1 MRTQASLCAMNW
13 PVVHMDCSKVALM
26 ARAANREH
34 ALTPCKELIVRIVIF
49 LLLLAFSALAQAET
63 GEQHAQAAAHGLV
76 GTPAPRLTL
85 KTIDGQTIDL
95 ASYYG
100 KKAVYLK
107 FWATWCVPCREQMP
121 HLKEVYEHAGSDL
134 VVIAVDV
141 GFDDTVQDV
150 RKYRETMG
158 LKMPIVFDD
167 GSIGEAFHLRVT
179 PQHVVIGK
187 DGRVLYVGHE
197 VNAKLATALQA
208 ARTSTASP
216 DAAIAASRTP
226 GQDDSEHVTNLVVP
240 TLNGEPFHLDAQHAH
255 PTVLVFLSPWCETY
269 LANSR
274 PALAA
279 SCKAVR
285 EQVTALSSSS
295 QVRWL
300 GIASGLWA
308 GKDDL
313 LAYQRENHLS
323 MPLALDSS
331 GTLFR
336 RFRVMHVP
344 TLLLIDAQ
352 GHVVRRI
359 EGVDT
364 QLPNE
369 LKALALIE
377 ASAGEE

>member
-1 MRTQASLCAMNW
+1 
-13 PVVHMDCSKVALM
+13 VVHRDCRKVALM
-26 ARAANREH
+26 ARMSNREH
-34 ALTPCKELIVRIVIF
+34 AFTPYKEWIVRIVILF
-49 LLLLAFSALAQAET
+49 LLLAFSALAQAET
-63 GEQHAQAAAHGLV
+63 GEQHAQAAARGLV
-76 GTPAPRLTL
+76 GTPAPKLVL

-141 GFDDTVQDV
+141 GFDDTLEDV
-150 RKYRETMG
+150 RKYRDTMG

-197 VNAKLATALQA
+197 VNAKLAAALKA
-208 ARTSTASP
+208 ARTATASS
-216 DAAIAASRTP
+216 DAAIAASH
-226 GQDDSEHVTNLVVP
+226 GADDDDSEHVTNLTVP

-269 LANSR
+269 LATSR

-285 EQVTALSSSS
+285 EQVTTLSRDS

-308 GKDDL
+308 GKGDL
-313 LAYQRENHLS
+313 LAYQREHHLA
-323 MPLALDSS
+323 MPLALDAS
-331 GTLFR
+331 GTVFR

-352 GHVVRRI
+352 GHVVKRN
-359 EGVDT
+359 EGVDA

-369 LKALALIE
+369 LKALA
-377 ASAGEE
+377 AN

>member
-1 MRTQASLCAMNW
+1 MRF
-13 PVVHMDCSKVALM
+13 
-26 ARAANREH
+26 
-34 ALTPCKELIVRIVIF
+34 VILS
-49 LLLLAFSALAQAET
+49 LLLLFFGPLLHAET
-63 GEQHAQAAAHGLV
+63 GDQHAQAAARGLV
-76 GTPAPRLTL
+76 GTLAPRLVL

-121 HLKEVYEHAGSDL
+121 HLKEVYQHAGSDL

-141 GFDDTVQDV
+141 GFDDTVEDV
-150 RKYRETMG
+150 RKYRQAMG

-179 PQHVVIGK
+179 PQHVVIGR
-187 DGRVLYVGHE
+187 DGRVLFVGHE
-197 VNAKLATALQA
+197 VNAKLNAALLA
-208 ARTSTASP
+208 ARTSTSPSGTAVAASP
-216 DAAIAASRTP
+216 VAN
-226 GQDDSEHVTNLVVP
+226 QDDSEHVANLAVP
-240 TLNGEPFHLDAQHAH
+240 TLDGTPFHLDTHH
-255 PTVLVFLSPWCETY
+255 GNGYPTVLVFLSPWCETY
-269 LANSR
+269 FAKSR

-279 SCKAVR
+279 SCKGVR
-285 EQVTALSSSS
+285 EQVAALSRDS

-313 LAYQRENHLS
+313 LAYQREHQVT
-323 MPLALDSS
+323 MPLALDAS

-359 EGVDT
+359 EGVDA
-364 QLPNE
+364 QLPSE
-369 LKALALIE
+369 LKALAAHPS
-377 ASAGEE
+377 AS

>member
-1 MRTQASLCAMNW
+1 
-13 PVVHMDCSKVALM
+13 MDCRKVALM
-26 ARAANREH
+26 GRAANHEH
-34 ALTPCKELIVRIVIF
+34 AFTPCKELNVRIVILF
-49 LLLLAFSALAQAET
+49 LLLAFGALAQAET
-63 GEQHAQAAAHGLV
+63 GEQHAQAAAHGRV
-76 GTPAPRLTL
+76 GTPAPKLVL

-197 VNAKLATALQA
+197 VNAKLAAALQV
-208 ARTSTASP
+208 ARTSIASP
-216 DAAIAASRTP
+216 DTAIAASRTP
-226 GQDDSEHVTNLVVP
+226 EQDDSEHVTNLVVP

-255 PTVLVFLSPWCETY
+255 PTVLMFLSPWCETY

-285 EQVTALSSSS
+285 EQVTALSRDS

-313 LAYQRENHLS
+313 LAYQREHHLG

-359 EGVDT
+359 EGVDS
-364 QLPNE
+364 QLPSE
-369 LKALALIE
+369 LKALA
-377 ASAGEE
+377 AN

>member
-1 MRTQASLCAMNW
+1 M
-13 PVVHMDCSKVALM
+13 
-26 ARAANREH
+26 
-34 ALTPCKELIVRIVIF
+34 RIVILF
-49 LLLLAFSALAQAET
+49 LLLVFSALAQAET
-63 GEQHAQAAAHGLV
+63 GEQHAQSAARGLV
-76 GTPAPRLTL
+76 GTPAPRLVL

-134 VVIAVDV
+134 AVIAVDV
-141 GFDDTVQDV
+141 GFDDTVEDV
-150 RKYRETMG
+150 RKYRDAMG

-197 VNAKLATALQA
+197 VNAKLTAALQA
-208 ARTSTASP
+208 ARTSVASS
-216 DAAIAASRTP
+216 DATVAAPHVSDH
-226 GQDDSEHVTNLVVP
+226 DDSEPVTNLSVP
-240 TLNGEPFHLDAQHAH
+240 TLDGESFQFDAQHAH

-269 LANSR
+269 LAHSR

-285 EQVTALSSSS
+285 EQVTSLSRDSP
-295 QVRWL
+295 VRWL
-300 GIASGLWA
+300 GIASGLWS

-313 LAYQRENHLS
+313 LAYQREHHLT
-323 MPLALDSS
+323 MPLALDAS

-359 EGVDT
+359 EGVDA
-364 QLPNE
+364 QLPSK
-369 LKALALIE
+369 LKALA
-377 ASAGEE
+377 AH